1 MTSFNVGGRVLDL
14 PAKFKLQFVKKNAFF
29 AFDDLEVER
38 TTTFA
43 VPKTPNNLLAL
54 GFANDFHRRGEMMR
68 RKVEAQMQNGLVT
81 RDGYLYVGS
90 FNGSEFECIFVTGD
104 LLFLQAIKELG
115 DWSEYIPE
123 NIVCRLNSPIVS
135 SGGSQSEIAARVNY
149 RTDGNVQPSW
159 LLPRAAELACANA
172 GASVQWGDTLQRLE
186 GQRIIAGK
194 PKGVP
199 ETPVTMT
206 RWYVD
211 MPTTSAP
218 YPIEN
223 NVAIAGDDTLGGVIE
238 TDATKTLR
246 KVSGSWDNPVESY
259 GYAKQWIARQD
270 LSLHFSDDT
279 PANIFIGTVNEAG
292 GVGFIGGYSFT
303 KNSDGSVII
312 TGEPLAGRDV
322 EITTGQTFLFFT
334 PADLHSLAEEPAA
347 IGGWSISNN
356 TLVCSVIITGAKEQP
371 ENAVVRAR
379 DNVPEMTIVEL
390 LKVIA
395 ALTGQVLSVD
405 NGNVVFV
412 ENVLGVNMRDDLHVI
427 KWGELTRTFS
437 DYAQRNIVKFESDEQ
452 IVSADRLQALYTI
465 NNVNLTEEKELLTIP
480 MSEGDQVYW
489 GSDRVIFVRGD
500 FGGYTLA
507 LGLVSV
513 YMQRVSLIA
522 NGYLQGLCN
531 ASTSVV
537 MECRFSALDF
547 ERLTYGTRLWFDGSA
562 WVWNEAQWSNNVA
575 RFALSRI

>member
-54 GFANDFHRRGEMMR
+54 GFANDFHRIGDIMR
-68 RKVEAQMQNGLVT
+68 RRVEAQMQNGLVT

-115 DWSEYIPE
+115 DWSEYIPDD
-123 NIVCRLNSPIVS
+123 IVCGLNSSVIS
-135 SGGSQSEIAARVNY
+135 SGNSQSVVAARVNY
-149 RTDGNVQPSW
+149 RTDGKVQPSW
-159 LLPRAAELACANA
+159 LLPNLAELACANA
-172 GASVQWGDTLQRLE
+172 GASVQWGDALQRLE
-186 GQRIIAGK
+186 GQRIIVGK

-199 ETPVTMT
+199 ETTVTMK

-211 MPTTSAP
+211 NPTTSEP

-223 NVAIAGDDTLGGVIE
+223 NVVIEGDDTLGGVIE
-238 TDATKTLR
+238 TDETQTLR
-246 KVSGSWDNPVESY
+246 KVIGSWEQPIESY
-259 GYAKQWIARQD
+259 GYVKQWVARQD
-270 LSLHFSDDT
+270 LSLHFADDT
-279 PANIFIGTVNEAG
+279 PEDIFIGTVNVAG
-292 GVGFIGGYSFT
+292 GVGFIGDYEFA
-303 KNSDGSVII
+303 KNSDGSVIV
-312 TGEPLAGRDV
+312 TGEPLSGRDI
-322 EITTGQTFLFFT
+322 EITAGQTFLFFT
-334 PADLHSLAEEPAA
+334 PDDLHSLSEEPLA

-356 TLVCSVIITGAKEQP
+356 TLVCSVTITCAKEQP
-371 ENAVVRAR
+371 DNAVVRAR
-379 DNVPEMTIVEL
+379 DNVPEMTIIEL

-405 NGNVVFV
+405 NGSVVFV
-412 ENVLGVNMRDDLHVI
+412 ENVLGDTMRDDLRVI
-427 KWGELTRTFS
+427 NWGELTRTFS
-437 DYAQRNIVKFESDEQ
+437 DYAQRNIVKFDGDEQ
-452 IVSADRLQALYTI
+452 ILSADRLRVVYTI
-465 NNVNLTEEKELLTIP
+465 DNVNLTEEKELLTIP
-480 MSEGDQVYW
+480 MSEGSRMYW

-500 FGGYTLA
+500 FDGYTLA
-507 LGLVSV
+507 LGIFGI
-513 YMQRVSLIA
+513 YMNRVELIA

-531 ASTSVV
+531 ASTSIV

-547 ERLTYGTRLWFDGSA
+547 ERLTYGMRFWFDGSA
-562 WVWNEAQWSNNVA
+562 WVWNDAQWSNNVA
-575 RFALSRI
+575 RFSLSRI

>member
-1 MTSFNVGGRVLDL
+1 MLDL
-14 PAKFKLQFVKKNAFF
+14 PANFKLQFVKKNAFF
-29 AFDDLEVER
+29 AFDDLEIER

-43 VPKTPNNLLAL
+43 VPKTPNNLLAF

-68 RKVEAQMQNGLVT
+68 RRVEAQMQNGLVT

-90 FNGSEFECIFVTGD
+90 FNGEEFECIFVTGD

-123 NIVCRLNSPIVS
+123 DVVCRLNSTIIS
-135 SGGSQSEIAARVNY
+135 ASGSQSVVAARVNY
-149 RTDGNVQPSW
+149 RTDGNVHPSW
-159 LLPRAAELACANA
+159 LLPSVAELACANA

-186 GQRIIAGK
+186 GQRIIVGN

-199 ETPVTMT
+199 ETPVTMK
-206 RWYVD
+206 RWYID
-211 MPTTSAP
+211 TPTTSTP

-223 NVAIAGDDTLGGVIE
+223 NVAIEGNDTLGGVIE

-246 KVSGSWDNPVESY
+246 KVSGSWEQPVESY

-270 LSLHFSDDT
+270 LSLHFADDT
-279 PANIFIGTVNEAG
+279 PASIFIGTVNDAG
-292 GVGFIGGYSFT
+292 GVGFIGDYSFA

-312 TGEPLAGRDV
+312 TGEPLAGRDI

-334 PADLHSLAEEPAA
+334 PDDLHSLAEEPTA

-356 TLVCSVIITGAKEQP
+356 TLVCSVTITGLKDQP
-371 ENAVVRAR
+371 ENAVVRVR

-395 ALTGQVLSVD
+395 ALTGQVLSVEND
-405 NGNVVFV
+405 SVVFV
-412 ENVLGVNMRDDLHVI
+412 ENVLGVTMRDDLHVI

-452 IVSADRLQALYTI
+452 IAIADRLQSVYTI
-465 NNVNLTEEKELLTIP
+465 DNVNLTEEKELLTIP
-480 MSEGDQVYW
+480 MNEGAQVYW
-489 GSDRVIFVRGD
+489 GSDRVVFVRGD
-500 FGGYTLA
+500 FDGYTLA
-507 LGLVSV
+507 LGIFGV
-513 YMQRVSLIA
+513 YMQRVELVA

-531 ASTSVV
+531 SSTSVV

-547 ERLTYGTRLWFDGSA
+547 DRLTYGMRIWFDGSA
-562 WVWNEAQWSNNVA
+562 WVWTEAQWSNNVA
-575 RFALSRI
+575 RFSLSRI

>member
-14 PAKFKLQFVKKNAFF
+14 PANFKLQFVKKNAFF
-29 AFDDLEVER
+29 AFDDLEIER

-43 VPKTPNNLLAL
+43 VPKTPNNLLAF

-68 RKVEAQMQNGLVT
+68 RRVEAQMQNGLVT

-90 FNGSEFECIFVTGD
+90 FNGVDFECIFMTGD

-115 DWSEYIPE
+115 DWSGYIPGD
-123 NIVCRLNSPIVS
+123 IICSLNSTIIS
-135 SGGSQSEIAARVNY
+135 ASGSQSVVAARVNY
-149 RTDGNVQPSW
+149 RTDGNVHPSW
-159 LLPRAAELACANA
+159 LLPSVAELACVNA

-186 GQRIIAGK
+186 GQRIIVGK

-199 ETPVTMT
+199 ETPVIMT

-211 MPTTSAP
+211 TPTTSVP

-223 NVAIAGDDTLGGVIE
+223 NVVIEGDDTLGGVIE

-246 KVSGSWDNPVESY
+246 KISGSFDNPVESY

-270 LSLHFSDDT
+270 LSLHFANDT

-312 TGEPLAGRDV
+312 TGEPLADRDV

-334 PADLHSLAEEPAA
+334 PDDLHSLAEEPTA

-356 TLVCSVIITGAKEQP
+356 TLVCSVTITGVKDQP

-395 ALTGQVLSVD
+395 ALTGQVLSVEND
-405 NGNVVFV
+405 SVVFV
-412 ENVLGVNMRDDLHVI
+412 ENVLGVTMRDDLHVI

-437 DYAQRNIVKFESDEQ
+437 DYSQRNIVKFESDEQ
-452 IVSADRLQALYTI
+452 IVSADRLQSVYTI
-465 NNVNLTEEKELLTIP
+465 DNVNLTEEKELITIP
-480 MSEGDQVYW
+480 MSEGEQVYW
-489 GSDRVIFVRGD
+489 GSDSVVFVRGD
-500 FGGYTLA
+500 FDGYTLA
-507 LGLVSV
+507 LGVVGV
-513 YMQRVSLIA
+513 YMQRVNLIA

-531 ASTSVV
+531 SSTSVV

-547 ERLTYGTRLWFDGSA
+547 ERLSFGTRIWFGGAA
-562 WVWNEAQWSNNVA
+562 WVWTESKWSKDVA
-575 RFALSRI
+575 KFTLARI